1 MSKTLLIVEDDE
13 RMRKLISFYF
23 HNENFNIIEAEN
35 GEEAITCFGANRV
48 DIVILD
54 VMMPLIDGFAVCKAL
69 RAISSV
75 PLIILTARSDEDDKL
90 TGFELGA
97 DDYVTKPFSPKV
109 LVARA
114 KALLKRTDLTFGDQG
129 VVEIGDLH
137 IDHKASEVRLGG
149 NTIPFS
155 PKEYEL
161 LIYMVENQ
169 GHALSRQQILDHVWG
184 YDYSGDLRTV
194 DTHIWRLR
202 EKLGDTGELIST
214 VRGRGYKFEVRK

>member
-23 HNENFNIIEAEN
+23 SSENFNIIEAEN
-35 GEEAITCFGANRV
+35 GEEAISLFGTHKV
-48 DIVILD
+48 DLVILD
-54 VMMPLIDGFAVCKAL
+54 VMMPLLDGFSVCKAL
-69 RAISSV
+69 RAVSRV

-97 DDYVTKPFSPKV
+97 DDYVTKPFSPRV

-114 KALLKRTDLTFGDQG
+114 KALLKRADPAFGDQA
-129 VVEIGDLH
+129 VIEIGDLH
-137 IDHKASEVRLGG
+137 IDNQASEVRLGE
-149 NTIPFS
+149 NLILFS

-161 LIYMVENQ
+161 LLYMVENQ

-184 YDYSGDLRTV
+184 FDYSGELRTV